1 MSMWINRLLID
12 VGASHLHEACK
23 SLSISSLHRGV
34 LPFSFKC
41 RLSSPHKV
49 WSGVQQFARIE
60 ITEIQLLLHLCAWG
74 NDAVNEVKPRRVN
87 CWLKT
92 ISNPPAVPAR
102 VPQNFCK
109 VRPRLGPHNSK
120 PNSHVSML
128 RIVSPGEDLASWT
141 SNQLCHELNLQCC
154 CERLQEVPKH
164 DTC

>member
-49 WSGVQQFARIE
+49 WSG
-60 ITEIQLLLHLCAWG
+60 
-74 NDAVNEVKPRRVN
+74 VNEVKPRRVN